1 MQNYFK
7 EIDFKRYS
15 SIHIGCIKEVLVIN
29 EIGDYSDF
37 QIIGRGNNLLI
48 SPNCEKKFAILGEAF
63 DYIKEENNLLYVGCA
78 TSSGKL
84 LTYTRKNN
92 IASLEFLAKLPG
104 NIGGLVKMNAGLKE
118 WEIFNYLHSIK
129 TKDGYIKKEDIDFS
143 YRHTNIDSIIYE
155 AVFNIQKGF
164 SKEMQNEFVKMRDN
178 QPQIA
183 SAGSCFK
190 KPKGDFAG
198 RLIEAVGLK
207 GHRVGDMEFS
217 NTHAN
222 FLVNHGSGTFDEA
235 ITLINLAKQKVK
247 EQFDIELETEI
258 IIFE

>member
-1 MQNYFK
+1 MNYK
-7 EIDFKRYS
+7 TVDFKRYS
-15 SIHIGCIKEVLVIN
+15 SIHIGPIKNVFIID
-29 EIGDYSDF
+29 EIGDFKDF
-37 QIIGRGNNLLI
+37 QIIGRANNLLI
-48 SPNCEKKFAILGEAF
+48 SSNCEKKFAILGESF
-63 DYIKEENNLLYVGCA
+63 DYIREENGLLYVGCA

-84 LTYTRKNN
+84 LTYTRKND
-92 IASLEFLAKLPG
+92 IANLEFLAKLPG
-104 NIGGLVKMNAGLKE
+104 NIGGLVKMNAGLKS

-129 TKDGYIKKEDIDFS
+129 TKDGYIEKKDLSFS
-143 YRHTNIDSIIYE
+143 YRHTNIDSIIFE
-155 AVFNIQKGF
+155 AVFHIEKGF
-164 SKEMQNEFVKMRDN
+164 SKDMQNEFVKMRDN

-190 KPKGDFAG
+190 NPKGDFAG

-207 GHRVGDMEFS
+207 GYRVGDMEFS

-222 FLVNHGSGTFDEA
+222 FLVNHENGTFDEA